1 MSRNNTWRWGALGT
15 PFALAE
21 SLDEINLPI
30 PLGTSQMLR
39 TLQSFA
45 PYYNQAKS
53 DGKINLFLQ
62 YATILVL
69 RAQNL
74 IVPTELERLLLPT
87 VPQGGLPSALQEF
100 CKLTEVRLF
109 LQFIDAHTKM
119 CAQPLLVPTKVE
131 DGLPSILQ
139 EYRDIIEVCCPRSLM
154 LMLTCMRSANNN
166 NYGERACRKPL

>member
-1 MSRNNTWRWGALGT
+1 MSRNNPRRFGSLGT

-21 SLDEINLPI
+21 SLDEINLPR
-30 PLGTSQMLR
+30 PVGPSQMIS

-45 PYYNQAKS
+45 PHYNQAKS

-74 IVPTELERLLLPT
+74 IVPTELKHLLLPT
-87 VPQGGLPSALQEF
+87 EPQGSLPSALQEF

-109 LQFIDAHTKM
+109 LQFIDARAKM

-131 DGLPSILQ
+131 DGLPSALQ
-139 EYRDIIEVCCPRSLM
+139 EYRDIIEVRFPRSSM
-154 LMLTCMRSANNN
+154 LMLTCMRSANNKN
-166 NYGERACRKPL
+166 HGECSCWKPL